1 MDRGGETGT
10 YGAAQPIERLDRL
23 DVDAA
28 RDRVGTVDCRR
39 TVLQDF
45 NAIDHALRHR
55 VEVDEIAEAA
65 LAYTVD
71 PAMPVDENED
81 PVAAAFAAAEIAQV
95 DRAGAVGGALRAV
108 RLEAD
113 ATRTIGRSSGGER
126 GGQYGDLPGMD
137 GAM

>member
-1 MDRGGETGT
+1 MDRGGDTGT
-10 YGAAQPIERLDRL
+10 DGAAQPIERLDRL
-23 DVDAA
+23 DVDDA

-71 PAMPVDENED
+71 PAMPVRSEE
-81 PVAAAFAAAEIAQV
+81 
-95 DRAGAVGGALRAV
+95 RRVGTECV
-108 RLEAD
+108 SP
-113 ATRTIGRSSGGER
+113 GRSR
-126 GGQYGDLPGMD
+126 GAPDPKKKK
-137 GAM
+137 

>member
-71 PAMPVDENED
+71 PALPVDENED
-81 PVAAAFAAAEIAQV
+81 PVAAAFDAAEIAQV
-95 DRAGAVGGALRAV
+95 DRAALGRATC
-108 RLEAD
+108 R
-113 ATRTIGRSSGGER
+113 ER
-126 GGQYGDLPGMD
+126 GCPYVIISEAAVSVKKTQYLHDRLPRH
-137 GAM
+137 

>member
-71 PAMPVDENED
+71 PAMPADVNED
-81 PVAAAFAAAEIAQV
+81 PVAAASAAAEIAQV
-95 DRAGAVGGALRAV
+95 HRDGSVGCALRAV
-108 RLEAD
+108 RSEE
-113 ATRTIGRSSGGER
+113 GRVVDVCVSTCGAR
-126 GGQYGDLPGMD
+126 GVRSQ
-137 GAM
+137 

>member
-71 PAMPVDENED
+71 PAMPVDENEN
-81 PVAAAFAAAEIAQV
+81 PVAAAFAAAEIEQV
-95 DRAGAVGGALRAV
+95 DRAGTVGGALRS
-108 RLEAD
+108 EE
-113 ATRTIGRSSGGER
+113 TKYTIQSIQSISYVLICYK
-126 GGQYGDLPGMD
+126 QKQNSQT
-137 GAM
+137 